1 MTYILT
7 AIILWLIW
15 WLTPWPII
23 ILSFSEILKSPKKW
37 LSKWWMYVF
46 IAWMTE
52 FFIWLFLIT
61 SWKFLAIPSFIF
73 HILSIIWILILLYLS
88 YIIYKIDSISW
99 DKKQIEVWIK
109 HIILLMFFNWPMWL
123 FWLSVCL
130 PESFKLWEVLPYWEY
145 VFVIVFEIFMM
156 LGLAI
161 MLFWFNFF
169 RSFFTNK
176 KIVKNI
182 FRFLAF
188 LIFIIAIKILYW
200 EVNYF
205 FSL

>member
-99 DKKQIEVWIK
+99 DKNKLKFELN
-109 HIILLMFFNWPMWL
+109 IL
-123 FWLSVCL
+123 SCL
-130 PESFKLWEVLPYWEY
+130 C
-145 VFVIVFEIFMM
+145 
-156 LGLAI
+156 
-161 MLFWFNFF
+161 
-169 RSFFTNK
+169 
-176 KIVKNI
+176 
-182 FRFLAF
+182 F
-188 LIFIIAIKILYW
+188 LIDQCGYFGYQFVCQNLL
-200 EVNYF
+200 NYEKYSHIESMF
-205 FSL
+205 LLLSLKYLWC